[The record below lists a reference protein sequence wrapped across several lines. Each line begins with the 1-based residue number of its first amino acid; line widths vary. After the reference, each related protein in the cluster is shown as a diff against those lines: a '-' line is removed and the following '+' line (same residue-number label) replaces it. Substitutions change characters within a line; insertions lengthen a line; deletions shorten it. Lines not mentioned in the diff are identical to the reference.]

1 MASGP
6 FPHYNHRLFFCEQHS
21 SLQRVDMTMKND
33 KAWIGDLLGGPLM
46 SRESRIIAELMLTNP
61 DEQTWQEQIVGHN
74 ILQAS
79 SANTAKRYAT
89 TIKLRLNTLDK
100 AAWSL
105 IAEGS
110 ERERQQLL
118 FVALVL
124 HSPVVKDFLAEVVND
139 LRRQFKE
146 KLPMDSWDEFVASHL
161 RQQPILTSY
170 SDSSIKK
177 MGNNLVKHWLRRV
190 IWIRHADVI
199 SSQSFFYQ
207 KLRRPCSASGNRN
220 WFLFWRGNG
229 DRSRA

>member
-1 MASGP
+1 
-6 FPHYNHRLFFCEQHS
+6 
-21 SLQRVDMTMKND
+21 MTMKND
-33 KAWIGDLLGGPLM
+33 KTWIGDLLGGPLM
-46 SRESRIIAELMLTNP
+46 SRESRIIAELMLTDP
-61 DEQTWQEQIVGHN
+61 DEQTCQEQIVVHN

-89 TIKLRLNTLDK
+89 TIRLRLNMLDK
-100 AAWSL
+100 TAWSL

-146 KLPMDSWDEFVASHL
+146 KLPMDSWDEFVTNHL
-161 RQQPILTSY
+161 RQQPVLTSY

-177 MGNNLVKHWLRRV
+177 MGNNLVKALAEAGYLDTPRR
-190 IWIRHADVI
+190 RNL
-199 SSQSFFYQ
+199 QSV
-207 KLRRPCSASGNRN
+207 
-220 WFLFWRGNG
+220 FLLPETQATLQRLGQQELVSILEG
-229 DRSRA
+229 QR

>member
-1 MASGP
+1 
-6 FPHYNHRLFFCEQHS
+6 
-21 SLQRVDMTMKND
+21 MTMKND

-46 SRESRIIAELMLTNP
+46 SRESRIIAELMLTAP

-89 TIKLRLNTLDK
+89 TIKVRLNTLDK

-146 KLPMDSWDEFVASHL
+146 TPRRRNLQSVFLLPETQATL
-161 RQQPILTSY
+161 QRLGQQELVSILE
-170 SDSSIKK
+170 
-177 MGNNLVKHWLRRV
+177 GQR
-190 IWIRHADVI
+190 
-199 SSQSFFYQ
+199 
-207 KLRRPCSASGNRN
+207 
-220 WFLFWRGNG
+220 
-229 DRSRA
+229 

>member
-1 MASGP
+1 
-6 FPHYNHRLFFCEQHS
+6 
-21 SLQRVDMTMKND
+21 MTMKND
-33 KAWIGDLLGGPLM
+33 KAWIGDLLGGSLM

-105 IAEGS
+105 IVEGS
-110 ERERQQLL
+110 ERE
-118 FVALVL
+118 
-124 HSPVVKDFLAEVVND
+124 
-139 LRRQFKE
+139 RQFKE

-161 RQQPILTSY
+161 RQQSILTSY

-177 MGNNLVKHWLRRV
+177 MGNNLVKALAEAGYLDTPRR
-190 IWIRHADVI
+190 RNL
-199 SSQSFFYQ
+199 QSV
-207 KLRRPCSASGNRN
+207 
-220 WFLFWRGNG
+220 FLLPETQATLQRLGQQELVSILEG
-229 DRSRA
+229 QR

>member
-1 MASGP
+1 
-6 FPHYNHRLFFCEQHS
+6 
-21 SLQRVDMTMKND
+21 MKND

-61 DEQTWQEQIVGHN
+61 DEQTWQEQIVDYN

-89 TIKLRLNTLDK
+89 TIRLRLNALDK

-105 IAEGS
+105 IAQGS

-161 RQQPILTSY
+161 RQQPVLTSY

-177 MGNNLVKHWLRRV
+177 MGNNLVKALAEAGYLDTPRR
-190 IWIRHADVI
+190 RNL
-199 SSQSFFYQ
+199 QSV
-207 KLRRPCSASGNRN
+207 
-220 WFLFWRGNG
+220 FLLPETQATLQRLGQQELVSILEG
-229 DRSRA
+229 QR